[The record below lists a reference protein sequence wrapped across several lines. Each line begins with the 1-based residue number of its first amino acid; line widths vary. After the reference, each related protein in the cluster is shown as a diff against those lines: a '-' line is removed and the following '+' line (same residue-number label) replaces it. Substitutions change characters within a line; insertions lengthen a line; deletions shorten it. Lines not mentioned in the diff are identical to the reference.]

1 MIDLNNIEGIYL
13 YSGYTDLR
21 MSISGLSILAQ
32 NLYKLDDMKHKL
44 FIFCSKRKDNI
55 KIIELDYDGFWLYQ
69 KKLFKG
75 KFIWP
80 KKDNNGFINID
91 IRQLKWLLEGL
102 NIIQPSAHI
111 ESKIRYNF

>member
-1 MIDLNNIEGIYL
+1 MIDLSKIEGIYL

-32 NLYKLDDMKHKL
+32 NLYKIDDMKHKL

-55 KIIELDYDGFWLYQ
+55 KIIELDYDGYWLYQ
-69 KKLFKG
+69 KKLFRG

-91 IRQLKWLLEGL
+91 NRQLLWLLEGL
-102 NIIQPSAHI
+102 SIIQPYAHI
-111 ESKIRYNF
+111 ETKIKYNY